1 MPVTIGLTDKIYR
14 GKMYTTAQENR
25 QMEPSLYQEI
35 GTQTSVDIIKDF
47 LRDSPNGKLEQR
59 LTANHYVW
67 AEDKLLIGTEVS
79 LRYDQ
84 CETLIAHADRILFW
98 HYDFKPDCVRI
109 IDIKIGNATYSIPVT
124 RRA

>member
-1 MPVTIGLTDKIYR
+1 
-14 GKMYTTAQENR
+14 
-25 QMEPSLYQEI
+25 MEPSLYQEI

>member
-1 MPVTIGLTDKIYR
+1 ME
-14 GKMYTTAQENR
+14 TT
-25 QMEPSLYQEI
+25 LYQEI

-47 LRDSPNGKLEQR
+47 QRDAPEGKLKHYVK
-59 LTANHYVW
+59 ANHYVR
-67 AEDKLLIGTEVS
+67 ADDKLVIGTEVS

-98 HYDFKPDCVRI
+98 HYDFKPDCGRS

-124 RRA
+124 R